1 MEGNKY
7 PINRHLLRSKSLKIA
22 LLLMLMVVISEGR
35 AYAIENL
42 KTRYAVIVYSGREQL
57 EEFTENIYLG
67 SLSYLLR
74 RRSPLTLQDEVS
86 EKFDIVIERVMEI
99 LEMFPKKMRITVV
112 FHRDQEGVDA
122 AYRKIYGIPTEFIA
136 FYSPKTRELHLS
148 LDDLNLHVLAHESA
162 HAVIDHY
169 FGVAPPTKIHEV
181 LAQYV
186 EEHID

>member
-1 MEGNKY
+1 M
-7 PINRHLLRSKSLKIA
+7 LLI
-22 LLLMLMVVISEGR
+22 VISEGR
-35 AYAIENL
+35 AYATESL

-67 SLSYLLR
+67 SFSYLLR
-74 RRSPLTLQDEVS
+74 RRSPLTLKDEVS

-99 LEMFPKKMRITVV
+99 LEMFPKRMSIKVV
-112 FHRDQEGVDA
+112 LHNDQEGVNA
-122 AYRKIYGIPTEFIA
+122 AYRNIYGISTEFIA

-148 LDDLNLHVLAHESA
+148 LNDLNLHVLAHESA